1 MQQMKKRL
9 EKDLMEAWHQFC
21 DGKGNFLLALD
32 QLTWSWCPCALI
44 LTFEMKKIG
53 NYSNLWLRIVYT
65 LPGAPQ
71 AARVKVLASGNA
83 TERCF
88 RCIPFTL
95 CVCLFVCLSF
105 SHRKMWSPLH
115 SSMSKVV
122 FRNGIPGNGSFNLQL
137 HLEIVI
143 WCFTTL
149 NASGWVAQC
158 LDRG

>member
-1 MQQMKKRL
+1 MQQMKERM
-9 EKDLMEAWHQFC
+9 EKDLMEVWQQLC
-21 DGKGNFLLALD
+21 DGKGNCLLALD
-32 QLTWSWCPCALI
+32 QLTWSWCPSALI

-65 LPGAPQ
+65 LPEAPQ
-71 AARVKVLASGNA
+71 AAHVIVLVSGNA
-83 TERCF
+83 TELCF
-88 RCIPFTL
+88 RCIPLLFVS
-95 CVCLFVCLSF
+95 VCLFLT
-105 SHRKMWSPLH
+105 KMWSPLH

-137 HLEIVI
+137 HLEIII